1 MKKKNRLAFLVILS
15 LLILSS
21 GFVIAQEIDYNLYS
35 NNPDIQDINEQIEES
50 KNKIENLKK
59 AAEEYAQKVEQA
71 KKNLTAIINDDNMSL
86 EEKERLLRETKA
98 MNLNEPEILRMIQEA
113 EDVIAAEKAEA
124 ERLRR
129 EAEKK
134 TELTTAQKL
143 ENYFNEIAYAPSV
156 AVANQKINEATQMFA
171 SPQTPVLIII
181 AREGDIVDYDRPT
194 TINKYLNYLKDQKK
208 NINAI
213 ENIGTDENG
222 KIVELEL
229 IKK

>member
-1 MKKKNRLAFLVILS
+1 MTRIMSKVPIILMIAMLIAIGMGGCKSQKKLAR
-15 LLILSS
+15 
-21 GFVIAQEIDYNLYS
+21 E
-35 NNPDIQDINEQIEES
+35 
-50 KNKIENLKK
+50 K
-59 AAEEYAQKVEQA
+59 AAAEYAQKVEQA

-134 TELTTAQKL
+134 VELTTAQKL

>member
-1 MKKKNRLAFLVILS
+1 MTRIMSKIPFIILITMLIAIGMGGCKSQKKLAR
-15 LLILSS
+15 
-21 GFVIAQEIDYNLYS
+21 
-35 NNPDIQDINEQIEES
+35 EQ
-50 KNKIENLKK
+50 
-59 AAEEYAQKVEQA
+59 AAAEYAQKVDQA
-71 KKNLTAIINDDNMSL
+71 KKNLNAIINDETMSI

-98 MNLNEPEILRMIQEA
+98 MNLNEPEILKMIQEA

-124 ERLRR
+124 ERLKR

-134 TELTTAQKL
+134 AELTTGQKL
-143 ENYFNEIAYAPSV
+143 EKYFNEIVYAPSV
-156 AVANQKINEATQMFA
+156 DVANQKINEATQMFA

-181 AREGDIVDYDRPT
+181 SREGDIVDYDRPT

-213 ENIGTDENG
+213 ESFDTDENG